1 MNWSLA
7 FEPLISWPLLGL
19 VLAPLL
25 LLALVGLWFRQRGA
39 VFRFAALLALGAAL
53 LNPVALDEE
62 REALKSVVV
71 VVVDRSQ
78 SQDIGERTKQ
88 TDEALAG
95 LQQRLGRFK
104 QFDVRVVEAG
114 KSEAAE
120 ERTETRLF
128 GALES
133 AFRDV
138 PPSRIGGA
146 IMITDGEVHDAPA
159 GTPDFHAP
167 LHALITGNDQEKD
180 RRIRFENAPRFGL
193 VGKPLEMTYRVIGT
207 NNEAGSVD
215 VRVSVNGEQV
225 SVERAT
231 IGQAMPLQVTIPGA
245 GRNIVELAIDPEPGE
260 LTDTNN
266 RAIALID
273 GIRENLRVLLVSG
286 EPHAGERTWRNLLK
300 SDASVDLVHFTILRP
315 PEKQDGTPIN
325 ELSLIAFPTRELF
338 VEKIKDFDLI
348 IFDRYQHRDVL
359 PILYYDYIAEYVEK
373 GGALLIAAGPE
384 YAGESSIART
394 PLMSALPAM
403 PTGEVVD
410 KAFYPRLTELGQR
423 HPVTRGLDGSAT
435 EPPHWS
441 RWFRTI
447 GVENPEGEAVMKG
460 ADNRPLLLLDRKGEG
475 RVGMFLSDQGWLWA
489 RGFEGGGPHVQLYRR
504 IAHWLM
510 KEPELEEER
519 LTADGRGMMLEIRRQ
534 TMSDDPGPA
543 QTITPSGKALTVKLE
558 RAEPGVFLGSIETNE
573 IGLYQVGNGDL
584 KALAHVGPVNAPE
597 FTDVVSTEGRLK
609 APAEATGGS
618 VRRLAP
624 SSALGSTVGN
634 LTGGVTLP
642 SVVPVRASGAASGN
656 DWIGLRTTDD
666 SVLKAVSR
674 VPLFGGFLGLG
685 LLLLALGSM
694 WYREGR

>member
-1 MNWSLA
+1 MNWSIS
-7 FEPLISWPLLGL
+7 FEPLLAWPWLAA
-19 VLAPLL
+19 VLAPLA
-25 LLALVGLWFRQRGA
+25 LLALVGLWFRQRGS
-39 VFRFAALLALGAAL
+39 VLRFTALLALGAAL
-53 LNPVALDEE
+53 LNPVFLDEE
-62 REALKSVVV
+62 RDALKSVVAII
-71 VVVDRSQ
+71 VDRSQ

-95 LQQRLGRFK
+95 LQQRLARFK

-114 KSEAAE
+114 KSDAAE
-120 ERTETRLF
+120 ERTDTRLF
-128 GALES
+128 SALEG

-146 IMITDGEVHDAPA
+146 VMITDGEVHDAPA
-159 GTPDFHAP
+159 GAPDFNAP
-167 LHALITGNDQEKD
+167 LHALITGNDHEKD

-193 VGKPLEMTYRVIGT
+193 VGKPLDMTYRVIATGDQS
-207 NNEAGSVD
+207 GQVD
-215 VRVSVNGEQV
+215 VRVSINGEQV

-231 IGQAMPLQVTIPGA
+231 IGQTMPLQVTIPNA
-245 GRNIVELAIDPEPGE
+245 GRNIVELAIDHQPDE
-260 LTDTNN
+260 LTDANN
-266 RAIALID
+266 RAIALVD

-359 PILYYDYIAEYVEK
+359 PILYYDYISEYVEK

-384 YAGESSIART
+384 YSGESSIART

-403 PTGEVVD
+403 PSGEVVD
-410 KAFYPRLTELGQR
+410 KAFYPRLTDLGQR
-423 HPVTRGLDGSAT
+423 HPVTRGLDGSNS

-447 GVENPEGEAVMKG
+447 GVKNPEGEVVMKG
-460 ADNRPLLLLDRKGEG
+460 ADNLPLLLLDRKGEG
-475 RVGMFLSDQGWLWA
+475 RVGMLLSDQGWLWA

-519 LTADGRGMMLEIRRQ
+519 LTADGRGMVLEIRRQ

-543 QTITPSGKALTVKLE
+543 QVITPSGKALIVKLE
-558 RAEPGVFLGSIETNE
+558 RSEPGIFLGSVETKE

-584 KALAHVGPVNAPE
+584 TALAHVGPINAPE
-597 FTDVVSTEGRLK
+597 FADVISTKDRLN
-609 APAEATGGS
+609 APVEATGGS
-618 VRRLAP
+618 VRRLAA
-624 SSALGSTVGN
+624 SSALGGI
-634 LTGGVTLP
+634 TGGVTLP
-642 SVVPVRASGAASGN
+642 SIVPVRSSGVASGA

-685 LLLLALGSM
+685 LLLLAMGSM